1 MPELDEV
8 EEETMEKQAIPPY
21 MDYDVRTEE
30 TMEVTYNIEFADNG
44 MVVRSFDSVTVT
56 EGNER
61 RMSEEIGK
69 LVYAEMTQLM
79 YETRTIKL
87 TIKAEKDE
95 T

>member
-1 MPELDEV
+1 MV
-8 EEETMEKQAIPPY
+8 ETI
-21 MDYDVRTEE
+21 
-30 TMEVTYNIEFADNG
+30 YNIEFADNG
-44 MVVRSFDSVTVT
+44 MVVRSIDSVTVT

-79 YETRTIKL
+79 HETNKINL
-87 TIKAEKDE
+87 TIKAEADE

>member
-1 MPELDEV
+1 MNEV
-8 EEETMEKQAIPPY
+8 I
-21 MDYDVRTEE
+21 
-30 TMEVTYNIEFADNG
+30 YNIEFADNG
-44 MVVRSFDSVTVT
+44 MIVRSDLTTVV

-79 YETRTIKL
+79 AETRAIKL

>member
-1 MPELDEV
+1 MNE
-8 EEETMEKQAIPPY
+8 A
-21 MDYDVRTEE
+21 
-30 TMEVTYNIEFADNG
+30 TYNIEFADNG

-79 YETRTIKL
+79 GETRNIKL
-87 TIKAEKDE
+87 TIKVEE
-95 T
+95 G